1 VIERADYDRAS
12 QHDAFGRPA
21 IALPRRFVVAVDVLV
36 GIGLVVLAMAPHVSR
51 PMFGFFGIGIGIGI
65 ATCVPIGIANIMVID
80 AAHRHGARRAFGTSI
95 GGALADGV
103 YASLGIFGVGPL
115 LARHPTVPLVLR
127 AVTGCVL
134 VLYGAVLL
142 RARRAP
148 VDGKPGAPEASRSR
162 QLARGIGVGLAA
174 TLLNPSALVTW
185 VVLVGSHATGVSPD
199 EGAAWVLGIVVGT
212 FAWFLVVMQLAL
224 HGQRRLRGN
233 AAWMTRVVGALVIA
247 SGVVTLGRLVF
258 RKG

>member
-1 VIERADYDRAS
+1 VTAAPDRERGCRDP
-12 QHDAFGRPA
+12 FGRPVVRVPHRLVM
-21 IALPRRFVVAVDVLV
+21 IANVLA
-36 GIGLVVLAMAPHVSR
+36 GIGLVTLAIVSR
-51 PMFGFFGIGIGIGI
+51 ASHRTFGFLGIGI
-65 ATCVPIGIANIMVID
+65 AIGVATCIPIGIANVMVID
-80 AAHRHGARRAFGTSI
+80 AAHRHGARRALGTSI
-95 GGALADGV
+95 GGALADGL

-134 VLYGAVLL
+134 VGYGALL
-142 RARRAP
+142 VRARRSSLDDDA
-148 VDGKPGAPEASRSR
+148 VASRANGS
-162 QLARGIGVGLAA
+162 LARGVGVGLLA

-185 VVLVGSHATGVSPD
+185 VVLVGSHATGVSSAD
-199 EGAAWVLGIVVGT
+199 GVAWVLGIVVGT

-233 AAWMTRVVGALVIA
+233 AVWLTRVVGGLVFA

-258 RKG
+258 SKG